1 MVKRFSAWL
10 LLMTIVF
17 FSGCVNLHE
26 TVVTYQNDKY
36 VSVIHFSISA
46 EDDMFKEVV
55 CSRYFYE
62 PRYKMLMYQD
72 GTNRFMYDTEEYDWY
87 VKKDIIDDISIN
99 KDSIKDVYISTLA
112 REGTYHLNAEEKEA
126 FLDSFSYFN
135 QKKNLT
141 YKFYDVFNSQTSDY
155 NKEYMEISVVFK
167 DFPIKSRWHIASGL
181 LKDGGIILGNSENN
195 QLGICDGATFI
206 NENLWIQNVRNWVK
220 AFD

>member
-1 MVKRFSAWL
+1 MIFTEEMLQSMKKVEAARAAN
-10 LLMTIVF
+10 I
-17 FSGCVNLHE
+17 N
-26 TVVTYQNDKY
+26 
-36 VSVIHFSISA
+36 
-46 EDDMFKEVV
+46 
-55 CSRYFYE
+55 YE
-62 PRYKMLMYQD
+62 PPRM
-72 GTNRFMYDTEEYDWY
+72 T
-87 VKKDIIDDISIN
+87 
-99 KDSIKDVYISTLA
+99 
-112 REGTYHLNAEEKEA
+112 AEEKEA